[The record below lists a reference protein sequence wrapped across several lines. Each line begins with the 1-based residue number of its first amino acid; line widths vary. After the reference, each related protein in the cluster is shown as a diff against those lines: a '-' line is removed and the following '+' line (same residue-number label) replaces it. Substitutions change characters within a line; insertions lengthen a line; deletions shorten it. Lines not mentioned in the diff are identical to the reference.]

1 MTDEKLYSISKKL
14 SVGFNTLSEGSDFF
28 TKFSNLFK
36 KTEPYFSN
44 FDGDDFLKI
53 YIFTKTL
60 TEEGLDTPLSVLLEK
75 YENTQ
80 ITLMIYTIYETVEI
94 ECSQCGGDGEEECRW
109 CDGGGEV
116 SCPICDGSGED
127 EEGERC
133 DECSGTGAV
142 ECPDCNG
149 SGQETCS
156 ECDGSG
162 EIEDD
167 DETEIRNGIF
177 ISDDPELNSNL
188 LSLKLEDLP
197 FSSGDGDFPE
207 ELFEYKTSV
216 NWKIKNHL
224 EEDEWYVREVIQDK
238 NKIGQIVKS
247 CMVQNVRYVRVRNL
261 ESLFPFPY

>member
-1 MTDEKLYSISKKL
+1 MTDEKLYSIAKKL
-14 SVGFNTLSEGSDFF
+14 SVGFNTLAAGSDFF

-36 KTEPYFSN
+36 KTEEYFSN
-44 FDGDDFLKI
+44 FDSDDFLKI
-53 YIFTKTL
+53 YVFTKTL

-80 ITLMIYTIYETVEI
+80 ITLMIYTNYETVEI
-94 ECSQCGGDGEEECRW
+94 ECSECGGDGEEECQW

-156 ECDGSG
+156 QCDGRG
-162 EIEDD
+162 EIVDD

-177 ISDDPELNSNL
+177 MSDDPELNLNL
-188 LSLKLEDLP
+188 LSLKLEDSP

-207 ELFEYKTSV
+207 ELFEYKTTV
-216 NWKIKNHL
+216 TWKIKNDL
-224 EEDEWYVREVIQDK
+224 EEDEWYVREVIQNK
-238 NKIGQIVKS
+238 NEIGQIVKS
-247 CMVQNVRYVRVRNL
+247 CMVRNIRYGVGGYL
-261 ESLFPFPY
+261 DSLFPFPY